1 MGWLGPDLCSR
12 GAVCMSLADDFLVSA
27 LAGTKVVAVTAPERD
42 RFYVQL
48 GQFVEREAEA
58 DGMPERV
65 VLVATAAD
73 VGYFDWDAEELD
85 FDSKSNECFSSMTTG
100 KPSLT
105 RGNFS
110 DKIISSYKDV
120 QAPSRTCLVV
130 EDANYHLEGNNTV
143 FLALRAFTDP
153 KQNRHDDRM
162 IILLS
167 ENQLQLK
174 ELVNEV
180 SELRLSLP
188 DKEELRKTLYF
199 SLDELGMDPSDITG
213 DESKMV
219 EAARGLT
226 SIDAEMTFKTVA
238 IENDRKLPPD
248 AEKAIMM
255 RKKKIIS
262 RSGALEYID
271 SIVEKK
277 DIGGLEVLMGWLEQR
292 ADLLEPR
299 PMERNIPSPK
309 GVLFIGVPGSGK
321 SLTAKVVSTIF
332 SRPLVRFDIAQVYG
346 SYIGQSEETVRKS
359 LDVAEAVAPCVL
371 WIDELEKA
379 LAGGASS
386 GGDNGVSARVFGT
399 LLTWMSEKDSDVF
412 IVATANNL
420 DQILA
425 SNPELFRKGRFD
437 QIFFLDYPNHEA
449 RKEIFR
455 IHLEKRAKNAETKE
469 EMKDS
474 IDIDALELDELA
486 TKTPHW
492 TGSEIEWAVIGSL
505 IAAHNDGDR
514 VLLQKDILD
523 YIEENKGEYDRLSS
537 DLKGIDDS
545 GLMTSNGIDRMRQVA
560 LAVGLSASKE

>member
-1 MGWLGPDLCSR
+1 M
-12 GAVCMSLADDFLVSA
+12 V
-27 LAGTKVVAVTAPERD
+27 
-42 RFYVQL
+42 
-48 GQFVEREAEA
+48 
-58 DGMPERV
+58 
-65 VLVATAAD
+65 
-73 VGYFDWDAEELD
+73 
-85 FDSKSNECFSSMTTG
+85 TG
-100 KPSLT
+100 KPSFSK
-105 RGNFS
+105 GPFS
-110 DKIISSYKDV
+110 DKTISSYKDV

-130 EDANYHLEGNNTV
+130 EDANYHLDGNKSV

-167 ENQLQLK
+167 EHQLPLK

-180 SELRLSLP
+180 AELWLNLP
-188 DKEELRKTLYF
+188 DKEELRETLIF
-199 SLDELGMDPSDITG
+199 SLNELGMNGSDITG

-226 SIDAEMTFKTVA
+226 SVDAEMTFKTVA
-238 IENDRKLPPD
+238 IENDRKLPPG
-248 AEKAIMM
+248 AEKEIML

-271 SIVEKK
+271 AIVEKE
-277 DIGGLEVLMGWLEQR
+277 DIGGLEVLMAWLEHR

-299 PMERNIPSPK
+299 PKERNIPSPK

-321 SLTAKVVSTIF
+321 SLTAKVVSTIY
-332 SRPLVRFDIAQVYG
+332 SRPLVRFDVAACYG
-346 SYIGQSEETVRKS
+346 SYIGQSEETLRKA

-379 LAGGASS
+379 LAGGSQS
-386 GGDNGVSARVFGT
+386 GGDNGVSARVFGH
-399 LLTWMSEKDSDVF
+399 LLTWMSEKESDVF

-425 SNPELFRKGRFD
+425 TSPELLRKGRFD
-437 QIFFLDYPNHEA
+437 QIFFLDYPNQEA
-449 RKEIFR
+449 RKQIFR

-486 TKTPHW
+486 SKTRNW

-523 YIEENKGEYDRLSS
+523 YIEKNPAENERLSS
-537 DLKGIDDS
+537 DLTGLDQDGI
-545 GLMTSNGIDRMRQVA
+545 MTTTGIDRMRRVA
-560 LAVGLSASKE
+560 LAVGISASED